1 MVSVSEINVKE
12 KNLLV
17 IVSVLG
23 SGRAMKYLMLNTSL
37 KKKKKRVAI
46 PGMYLA
52 FVLSSV
58 LYWNSISKKRQQ
70 FEDNYFPGDAVSS

>member
-37 KKKKKRVAI
+37 KKKK
-46 PGMYLA
+46 
-52 FVLSSV
+52 
-58 LYWNSISKKRQQ
+58 
-70 FEDNYFPGDAVSS
+70 E

>member
-37 KKKKKRVAI
+37 KKKKRVAI

-70 FEDNYFPGDAVSS
+70 FEDNYFPGDAVSP